1 MKKIFIAILV
11 FIIVVIMACPII
23 SVSADELETDVT
35 VEIAEDI
42 TETPEE
48 PASHEPSESTTIDED
63 ITYESL
69 TDEVINEAEE
79 GVLDSEDDEEYI
91 ENDLFSRIWEF
102 VNEYRAECISGAG
115 SFILLVVN
123 LIIKVSNS
131 KTAKKTEA
139 MFAGQNLII
148 DSVNGMIQGYNGMK
162 DSYDKYGMT
171 EDERNRVVG
180 AVLATNT
187 AILEILTT
195 VYANSKNLPQGVK
208 DIVNI
213 KYANCLKSIQDD
225 KQRIALVEAVRSN
238 ISAAPASDEEAVENE
253 DTSSQEV

>member
-35 VEIAEDI
+35 VEIAEDL

-48 PASHEPSESTTIDED
+48 PASQEPSESTTIEED

-69 TDEVINEAEE
+69 TDEVVNEAEE

-148 DSVNGMIQGYNGMK
+148 DSVHRI
-162 DSYDKYGMT
+162 SSF
-171 EDERNRVVG
+171 
-180 AVLATNT
+180 ASVL
-187 AILEILTT
+187 
-195 VYANSKNLPQGVK
+195 
-208 DIVNI
+208 
-213 KYANCLKSIQDD
+213 
-225 KQRIALVEAVRSN
+225 
-238 ISAAPASDEEAVENE
+238 
-253 DTSSQEV
+253 